1 MEHGKVT
8 VRWQGRHITVPI
20 ESLRRAMVYMT
31 MFLDTCSDRFQHDS
45 LLNSWKCVVNFTNA
59 LRRKSVTIGWMQTG
73 AGWQLTAD
81 AINHSLVLHAL
92 LDVAQNLLKISNC
105 LAGVC
110 AQGVSRLAALSEG
123 ATGSVLV
130 FWSQDNE
137 SDYKYLIIEGVQ
149 SVNIGGLII

>member
-1 MEHGKVT
+1 
-8 VRWQGRHITVPI
+8 
-20 ESLRRAMVYMT
+20 
-31 MFLDTCSDRFQHDS
+31 
-45 LLNSWKCVVNFTNA
+45 
-59 LRRKSVTIGWMQTG
+59 MQTG

-81 AINHSLVLHAL
+81 AIKHSLVLHAL

-149 SVNIGGLII
+149 SVNIEVLLGDRGDWKNIFVVQFCLYDSAIVMQAVRE